1 VTSGLRFGTPGIS
14 SRGMGVEEVKMIAG
28 WIDQILSK
36 PVDPSIQRWVREK
49 VKNLCRRF
57 PLRDRLE
64 G

>member
-1 VTSGLRFGTPGIS
+1 
-14 SRGMGVEEVKMIAG
+14 MGEEQVVLIAG

-36 PVDPSIQRWVREK
+36 PDDPSIQKSVREM
-49 VKNLCRRF
+49 VKDLCRRF